1 MPDTQTQPLSI
12 TLPPLRITLTE
23 QQQVN
28 LEWLTQ
34 NLPNLLT
41 AQSKKEVP
49 DNLKQW
55 VAANKLLNKPD
66 ADIIQG
72 LVSIGIDAEM
82 ATAEVREISSH
93 PYFQAGNNFVQL
105 LNKLESHLSIANQL
119 ASLSSKFGTIERKS
133 SLSREYFL
141 ENYYAKNTPVIITN
155 IMHNWKALQLWT
167 PEYLREKYGD
177 AEVQIQ
183 ANRNSDPDYEI
194 KIENH
199 KKLVLF
205 REYVDMVVSGSG
217 NDYYMVA
224 NNQTLEREEFKPLF
238 NDIEIFPEYLN
249 PEDTKGRV
257 FFWFGPKGTITPLH
271 HDPVNLILTQVS
283 GRKLIKLISP
293 QQTPLM
299 YNHIGV
305 FSKVDGENPDYN
317 KYPLYKEAKIIE
329 VILEPGEAIFIPVG
343 WWHHVKS
350 LDVSISVSFTNF
362 VFPNYYEW
370 KYPHVNM

>member
-1 MPDTQTQPLSI
+1 
-12 TLPPLRITLTE
+12 
-23 QQQVN
+23 
-28 LEWLTQ
+28 
-34 NLPNLLT
+34 
-41 AQSKKEVP
+41 
-49 DNLKQW
+49 
-55 VAANKLLNKPD
+55 
-66 ADIIQG
+66 
-72 LVSIGIDAEM
+72 M

-105 LNKLESHLSIANQL
+105 LNKLESHFTIANQL

-141 ENYYAKNTPVIITN
+141 ENYYSKNTPVIITN

-167 PEYLREKYGD
+167 PEYLREKYGH

-199 KKLVLF
+199 RKIVLF
-205 REYVDMVVSGSG
+205 REYVDMVVNGGSG

-249 PEDTKGRV
+249 PDDTKGRV

>member
-1 MPDTQTQPLSI
+1 MPDTQPLSI
-12 TLPPLRITLTE
+12 TLPPLRITLSE

-34 NLPNLLT
+34 NLPNLL
-41 AQSKKEVP
+41 AAPSKPEVP
-49 DNLKQW
+49 DNMKQW
-55 VAANKLLNKPD
+55 VAANKLLNQPD
-66 ADIIQG
+66 EEIIQA
-72 LVSIGIDAEM
+72 LISTGIDAET

-93 PYFQAGNNFVQL
+93 PYFQAGSHYVQL
-105 LNKLESHLSIANQL
+105 LQKLESHLRINNQL
-119 ASLSSKFGTIERKS
+119 AALSSKFGTIERKS

-167 PEYLREKYGD
+167 PEYLQQKYGD

-183 ANRNSDPDYEI
+183 ANRNSDPNYEI

-199 KKLVLF
+199 KKIVLF
-205 REYVDMVVSGSG
+205 RKYVEMVVKGGPS

-224 NNQTLEREEFKPLF
+224 NNKTLEREEFKPLF

-249 PEDTKGRV
+249 PTDTKGRV

-271 HDPVNLILTQVS
+271 HDPVNLILAQVS

-293 QQTPLM
+293 QQTPLL
-299 YNHIGV
+299 YNHVGV
-305 FSKVDGENPDYN
+305 FSKVDGENPDYD
-317 KYPLYKEAKIIE
+317 KYPLYRDAKIIE

-350 LDVSISVSFTNF
+350 LEVSISVSFTNF

-370 KYPHVNM
+370 KYPHINW

>member
-1 MPDTQTQPLSI
+1 MPDTQPLTI

-41 AQSKKEVP
+41 QSKQEVP

-55 VAANKLLNKPD
+55 VAANKLLNQPD
-66 ADIIQG
+66 AEIIQA
-72 LVSIGIDAEM
+72 LVSSGIDAET

-93 PYFQAGNNFVQL
+93 PYFQAGSQYVQL
-105 LNKLESHLSIANQL
+105 LQKLESHLRINNQL
-119 ASLSSKFGTIERKS
+119 AALSSKFGTIERKS

-167 PEYLREKYGD
+167 PEYLQEKYGN

-183 ANRNSDPDYEI
+183 ANRNSDPNYEI

-199 KKLVLF
+199 KKTVFF
-205 REYVDMVVSGSG
+205 RKYIDMVVNGGPS

-249 PEDTKGRV
+249 PADTKGRV
-257 FFWFGPKGTITPLH
+257 FFWFGPKALLH
-271 HDPVNLILTQVS
+271 RCTTTQLI
-283 GRKLIKLISP
+283 
-293 QQTPLM
+293 
-299 YNHIGV
+299 
-305 FSKVDGENPDYN
+305 
-317 KYPLYKEAKIIE
+317 
-329 VILEPGEAIFIPVG
+329 
-343 WWHHVKS
+343 
-350 LDVSISVSFTNF
+350 
-362 VFPNYYEW
+362 
-370 KYPHVNM
+370 